1 MGKKHKNLIEQ
12 IASKDNILLA
22 AKKARKGNPSSVGGM
37 IFMDYLEPN
46 IEYLSRAIAD
56 GSYTPGKPKNFVIYE
71 PKKRQITALPF
82 RDRVVQH
89 AINNVIEPIFE
100 RTFYTQSYGCRTGR
114 GTHKGAIACQAMMR
128 RIEKDGEVWVLKTDF
143 AGYFYNI
150 NRAVLHKR
158 IRAKVSCRRTLEL
171 IEKYVESEGVGIP
184 IGNLTS
190 QLFANIY
197 GTIIDEWLLHEAKN
211 KHFFRYMD
219 DIVILGKS
227 QKEMRALQVKMQ
239 QFCMEEMGMWFS
251 KWSVSSAS
259 KGINFLGY
267 RIWTTHKLMRRQS
280 VDTAKKKIKRYTS
293 QGKTEELKRFL
304 ASWLGHAKWADS
316 HNLIKS
322 LEKNMRGNANIVNTG
337 EDLAVSQMT
346 REQVIAAATIT
357 VRHDA
362 AVYPVDYDTDL
373 KFGDD
378 GYVEPDYVYEEMIDQ
393 GALDRFGITL

>member
-12 IASKDNILLA
+12 IASKENILLA
-22 AKKARKGNPSSVGGM
+22 AQKAKKGNPNSVGGM
-37 IFMDYLEPN
+37 IFMDYLESN
-46 IEYLSRAIAD
+46 IAYLSRAIAD
-56 GSYTPGKPKNFVIYE
+56 GSYAPGKPKVFVIYE

-100 RTFYTQSYGCRTGR
+100 RTFYTQSYGCRAGR

-128 RIEKDGEVWVLKTDF
+128 RLEKDGEVWVLKTDF

-150 NRAVLHKR
+150 NRAFLHKR
-158 IRAKVSCRRTLEL
+158 IRAKVTCKRTLEL
-171 IEKYVESEGVGIP
+171 IEKYVPSTGVGIP

-190 QLFANIY
+190 QLFANVY
-197 GTIIDEWLLHEAKN
+197 GTIIDEWLLHEAKQ

-227 QKEMRALQVKMQ
+227 QKEMRDLQERMER
-239 QFCMEEMGMWFS
+239 FCAVEMGVRFS
-251 KWSVSSAS
+251 HWSAS
-259 KGINFLGY
+259 KADKGVNFLGY

-280 VDTAKKKIKRYTS
+280 VDTAKKKIKRYTR

-322 LEKNMRGNANIVNTG
+322 LERTYARSSKN
-337 EDLAVSQMT
+337 S
-346 REQVIAAATIT
+346 
-357 VRHDA
+357 
-362 AVYPVDYDTDL
+362 
-373 KFGDD
+373 
-378 GYVEPDYVYEEMIDQ
+378 
-393 GALDRFGITL
+393 

>member
-1 MGKKHKNLIEQ
+1 MVSRTNPLRRILYEVCSRRVAQAKAERNTLFMGKKYKNLISQ
-12 IASKDNILLA
+12 IASKENIFLA
-22 AKKARKGNPSSVGGM
+22 AHKARKGNPHSVGGM
-37 IFMDYLEPN
+37 IFMDYLESN
-46 IEYLSRAIAD
+46 IASLSSAILD
-56 GSYTPGKPKNFVIYE
+56 GSYIPGKPKEFIIYE
-71 PKKRQITALPF
+71 PKRRQISALPF

-114 GTHKGAIACQAMMR
+114 GTHKGTIACQAAMR
-128 RIEKDGEVWVLKTDF
+128 RLSKDGELWVLKTDF

-150 NRAVLHKR
+150 DRSVLHKR
-158 IRAKVSCRRTLEL
+158 IRAKVSCEKTLSL
-171 IEKYVESEGVGIP
+171 IEKYVPSTGIGIP

-239 QFCMEEMGMWFS
+239 KFCMDEMGMWFS

-259 KGINFLGY
+259 KGVNFLGY
-267 RIWTTHKLMRRQS
+267 RIWPTHKLMRRQS
-280 VDTAKKKIKRYTS
+280 VTTAKRKIKRFVEK
-293 QGKTEELKRFL
+293 GETEALKRFL

-316 HNLIKS
+316 RNLITS
-322 LEKNMRGNANIVNTG
+322 LEK
-337 EDLAVSQMT
+337 
-346 REQVIAAATIT
+346 QVCEAIQ
-357 VRHDA
+357 
-362 AVYPVDYDTDL
+362 
-373 KFGDD
+373 K
-378 GYVEPDYVYEEMIDQ
+378 
-393 GALDRFGITL
+393 

>member
-128 RIEKDGEVWVLKTDF
+128 RLEKDGEVWVLKTDF

-158 IRAKVSCRRTLEL
+158 IRAKVSCKKTLGL
-171 IEKYVESEGVGIP
+171 IEKYVESEGIGIP

-227 QKEMRALQVKMQ
+227 QKEMRALQVEMQ
-239 QFCMEEMGMWFS
+239 RFCIDEMGMWFS
-251 KWSVSSAS
+251 KWFVCAAS
-259 KGINFLGY
+259 KGVNFLGY
-267 RIWTTHKLMRRQS
+267 RIWTTHKLMRKQS
-280 VDTAKKKIKRYTS
+280 VTAAKRKIKRYTK
-293 QGKTEELKRFL
+293 QDKKEELRRFL

-316 HNLIKS
+316 RNLIKS
-322 LEKNMRGNANIVNTG
+322 LEKVKCEAM
-337 EDLAVSQMT
+337 
-346 REQVIAAATIT
+346 
-357 VRHDA
+357 
-362 AVYPVDYDTDL
+362 
-373 KFGDD
+373 
-378 GYVEPDYVYEEMIDQ
+378 
-393 GALDRFGITL
+393 